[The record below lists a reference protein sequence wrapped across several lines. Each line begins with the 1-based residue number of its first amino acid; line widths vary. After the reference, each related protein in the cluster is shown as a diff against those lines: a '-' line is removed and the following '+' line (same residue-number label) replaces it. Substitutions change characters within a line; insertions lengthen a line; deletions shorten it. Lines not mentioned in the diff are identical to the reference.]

1 MWSEFLCW
9 SLRYVSCVIACPV
22 GGATDP
28 AKVAYVAKELYTMG
42 CSEISLGDTTGVG
55 TPGTTGS
62 LCLCYAKPVRG
73 SQSFSGQYVE
83 RLAKNYTHCDLQT
96 SLPQVAWLLCFK
108 LSCRLSR
115 WTRLPFISTIRTG
128 RPLPTSSSPFK

>member
-55 TPGTTGS
+55 TPGVLLVLSAYAMPNPFVALSRFLDSTWRDWPKTILTAICKR
-62 LCLCYAKPVRG
+62 LCLR
-73 SQSFSGQYVE
+73 
-83 RLAKNYTHCDLQT
+83 
-96 SLPQVAWLLCFK
+96 
-108 LSCRLSR
+108 
-115 WTRLPFISTIRTG
+115 
-128 RPLPTSSSPFK
+128 